1 VNTSTEAQ
9 GKQGRSRTAFTL
21 IELLIV
27 VAIIAILAA
36 IAVPNFLEAQA
47 RAKISRAQAD
57 LRTVVMASTTY
68 LMDNGKIY
76 PDHNDSD
83 SPSGVPTTFAQENP
97 GVARDVKYVNE
108 DMWFDGFYTF
118 GVFRPLSTPVAYINT
133 PAKDPF
139 SKVMPIGIDTREIG
153 AGNIVYA
160 VLFISGPDVTDG
172 DWYRGTSPTGKSIP
186 YDATNGTKSRG
197 DIWRSLV
204 VKDMVIYKQEY
215 GETFY

>member
-1 VNTSTEAQ
+1 MH
-9 GKQGRSRTAFTL
+9 KKAFTL

-57 LRTVVMASTTY
+57 LRTVLTAATTY
-68 LMDNGKIY
+68 LVDNGKIF
-76 PDHNDSD
+76 PDTNDTD
-83 SPSGVPTTFAQENP
+83 TPAYLRGMTFSKENP
-97 GVARDVKYVNE
+97 SAARDVKYANND
-108 DMWFDGFYTF
+108 DMWFDGFYVF
-118 GVFRPLSTPVAYINT
+118 GVFSPLTTPIAYMNT

-139 SKVMPIGIDTREIG
+139 SRTMPIGIDTREINNSI
-153 AGNIVYA
+153 AYA

-172 DWYRGTSPTGKSIP
+172 DWFRGANPSGKSLP

-197 DIWRSLV
+197 DIWRSV
-204 VKDMVIYKQEY
+204 QVKDMVVYKQEY
-215 GETFY
+215 GETVF